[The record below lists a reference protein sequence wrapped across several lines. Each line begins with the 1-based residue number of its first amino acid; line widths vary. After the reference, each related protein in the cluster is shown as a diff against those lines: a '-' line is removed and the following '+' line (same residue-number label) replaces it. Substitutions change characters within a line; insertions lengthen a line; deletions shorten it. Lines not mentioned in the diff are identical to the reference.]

1 MNTQA
6 TENKVSRSKFSA
18 DTANRGRVNARY
30 DAAQRTPENANL
42 WRGVDSLSSAAA
54 NSPSVR
60 KIIRDRARYEVANN
74 GYAGGIVNTLANDIV
89 GPSAQL
95 QLGDSDKA
103 QKIERE
109 FEHWADEIKLWSK
122 IRTAQKAKI
131 VDGEAFAM
139 FVTNRNL
146 ENKIKLD
153 IRLIECD
160 MIEGYFTAKT
170 EEVDGVKLDKNGNPI
185 EYRLL
190 ETHPGDYRALSK
202 GAGGWVARKYMM
214 HYFRSDRPGQI
225 RGVSEIVSSLS
236 LFGQLRRFTTAV
248 IESASRA
255 AEISAIMQTDLLP
268 DNLAAELADPVTVL
282 DIERNA
288 VMSLPEGWK
297 LSQLKPEQ
305 PTTTY
310 AEFKKQII
318 NEAGRPLNMPLN
330 VATCDSS
337 GYNYASGRLDHQ
349 TYDRSINIERAELR
363 GDMLDRIYTAWLE
376 EYSASTSLTREELE
390 EITDHTWNFSGRDHV
405 DPAKEASADNTRFN
419 NGSLTKA
426 DYFSKRGRDWK
437 REEKQRIGEMIT
449 QEVMWDQARK
459 DAGLEP
465 APYPRN
471 INQEPIQQEQ
481 SQSQTKPETGGE
493 DE

>member
-1 MNTQA
+1 
-6 TENKVSRSKFSA
+6 
-18 DTANRGRVNARY
+18 
-30 DAAQRTPENANL
+30 
-42 WRGVDSLSSAAA
+42 
-54 NSPSVR
+54 
-60 KIIRDRARYEVANN
+60 
-74 GYAGGIVNTLANDIV
+74 
-89 GPSAQL
+89 
-95 QLGDSDKA
+95 
-103 QKIERE
+103 
-109 FEHWADEIKLWSK
+109 
-122 IRTAQKAKI
+122 
-131 VDGEAFAM
+131 
-139 FVTNRNL
+139 
-146 ENKIKLD
+146 
-153 IRLIECD
+153 
-160 MIEGYFTAKT
+160 
-170 EEVDGVKLDKNGNPI
+170 
-185 EYRLL
+185 
-190 ETHPGDYRALSK
+190 
-202 GAGGWVARKYMM
+202 
-214 HYFRSDRPGQI
+214 
-225 RGVSEIVSSLS
+225 
-236 LFGQLRRFTTAV
+236 
-248 IESASRA
+248 
-255 AEISAIMQTDLLP
+255 MQTDLLP

-437 REEKQRIGEMIT
+437 REEKQRIAEMIT
-449 QEVMWDQARK
+449 QEVMWDRARK

-471 INQEPIQQEQ
+471 INQEPIQQQ
-481 SQSQTKPETGGE
+481 QSQTKPETGGE